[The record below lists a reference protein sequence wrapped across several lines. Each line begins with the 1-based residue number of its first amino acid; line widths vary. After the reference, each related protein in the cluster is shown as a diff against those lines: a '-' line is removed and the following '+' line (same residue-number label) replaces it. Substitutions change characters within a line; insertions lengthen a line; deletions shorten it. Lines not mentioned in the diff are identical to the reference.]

1 MLPKVYVETSVIS
14 YLTAWP
20 STDIR
25 VLAKQA
31 VTKEWW
37 ATCDGRFELF
47 ASQFVE
53 VEAGRGDS
61 VAAKERMDVLATLAM
76 LPSLSDVERL
86 AERLVRQGAIPVV
99 AQDDAAHVAVAAV
112 HGMDYLVTW
121 NFRHIN
127 NLTKMSHIE
136 KVCQELGYRCPQIC
150 TPEYLYGGQP

>member
-1 MLPKVYVETSVIS
+1 MILGNRRAGENVIDRDDCFHHRFDGGSGDIETI
-14 YLTAWP
+14 
-20 STDIR
+20 
-25 VLAKQA
+25 
-31 VTKEWW
+31 
-37 ATCDGRFELF
+37 GF
-47 ASQFVE
+47 FVGF
-53 VEAGRGDS
+53 VRLIYGGKHYIAMFLIDSAMAG
-61 VAAKERMDVLATLAM
+61 TM

-150 TPEYLYGGQP
+150 TPEHLYGGQP

>member
-20 STDIR
+20 STDVR

-37 ATCDGRFELF
+37 TGCDGRFELF

-53 VEAGRGDS
+53 VESLRGDAE
-61 VAAKERMDVLATLAM
+61 AAKDRMEKLATLAM
-76 LPSLSDVERL
+76 LPSVPDVERL
-86 AERLVRQGAIPVV
+86 AQQLVRRGAIPIV
-99 AQDDAAHVAVAAV
+99 AQDDAAHVAIAAV
-112 HGMDYLVTW
+112 HEMDYLVTW

-127 NLTKMSHIE
+127 NLTMRSQIE
-136 KVCQELGYRCPQIC
+136 KVCHELGYRCPMIC
-150 TPEYLYGGQP
+150 TPEYLHGGQT